1 MSALS
6 VYIRGLAM
14 SNELKEKISN
24 LVSYYDYH
32 SIDSFVNGNDEA
44 LKQFVVDD
52 FTELLELLSKELEA

>member
-1 MSALS
+1 
-6 VYIRGLAM
+6 M

-24 LVSYYDYH
+24 LVSYYNYH
-32 SIDSFVNGNDEA
+32 SMGKFVNGNDET

>member
-1 MSALS
+1 
-6 VYIRGLAM
+6 M

-24 LVSYYDYH
+24 LVSYYNYH
-32 SIDSFVNGNDEA
+32 SIDKFVNGNDER